1 MTRIGY
7 TAEQQHQVKQLIF
20 ECSLAK
26 MSSYQTQQ
34 VLKEKLDTNLTVSW
48 INKIKAEFRADAR
61 KQYYH
66 LLTDKFAYKY
76 LTMEVMQQMHEIIR
90 QQWDIAN
97 THKGKND
104 LIALKALSDARES
117 VLRVS
122 EFYKLLPEVETNLF
136 KLQVNNHNTQT
147 NIYNNSNS
155 NHEDFDNLDF
165 DKENS
170 LTNED
175 KELLRNGKAM
185 IIGRDINSG
194 KLIIDDDPELLKINL
209 DDDLIDS

>member
-1 MTRIGY
+1 MTRTGY
-7 TAEQQHQVKQLIF
+7 TAKQQHQVKQLIF

-48 INKIKAEFRADAR
+48 INKIKAEFKEDAR
-61 KQYYH
+61 KQYYN
-66 LLTDKFAYKY
+66 LLTDDFSYKY
-76 LTMEVMQQMHEIIR
+76 LTLEIMQQIHELIK

-104 LIALKALSDARES
+104 LIVLKALSEVRES
-117 VLRVS
+117 ILRVS
-122 EFYKLLPEVETNLF
+122 EFYKLLPEVEANLF
-136 KLQVNNHNTQT
+136 RLQINNHNNQN

-155 NHEDFDNLDF
+155 NHEDFDNLDV

-175 KELLRNGKAM
+175 KELLRNGKAT
-185 IIGRDINSG
+185 IIGRDIKTR
-194 KLIIDDDPELLKINL
+194 KLIIDDDPDLLKINL
-209 DDDLIDS
+209 DIG